1 MIARTSFAYIAIAG
15 ICLALHNAVLIL
27 SDHAGLAL
35 WLAVLLSFGIVATV
49 GYVLHTIF
57 TFHSQPGVK
66 AFGRYVIAMSANI
79 PLAFVATWF
88 WHDKAGLPMTLAAP
102 IASICMLALN
112 FVLGR
117 WAIVPKTRQAPA
129 T

>member
-1 MIARTSFAYIAIAG
+1 MIVRTSFAYITIAG

-35 WLAVLLSFGIVATV
+35 WLAVLVSFGIVAIV
-49 GYVLHTIF
+49 GYVLHTVF
-57 TFHSQPGVK
+57 TFRSQPGLK
-66 AFGRYVIAMSANI
+66 AFGRYAIAMSANI

-117 WAIVPKTRQAPA
+117 WAIGTKTRQAPA
-129 T
+129 I